1 MARGKGF
8 ARRSV
13 LRGAGAIGM
22 TALLGDLRAP
32 LRVARAS
39 AKPVDEVPRGEF
51 VVRNA
56 AVVTMD
62 PAIPNLPRGD
72 IHVRNGVIVAVGAK
86 IDAPAG
92 AAVIAADDM
101 IALPGLI
108 DTHWHMWNTL
118 ARNLSGDDRKTG
130 YFSLLDLGNAFSPE
144 DNGNGVRLSLCEAI
158 ESGITTVNN
167 WSHNLLSR
175 AHAEGELAAHR
186 EIGVRARFSYGYSR
200 KIKKNETVP
209 FDDIAFVQQEW
220 SAPDKGG
227 GLITFGIA
235 PRGPMNN
242 SIETCRAEWEFAR
255 KHHMGISVHVG
266 IDPKRPSGI
275 QPLADAGLLAPDVL
289 LVHATNFTEA
299 ELAAMA
305 KAKPWVSMSPYT
317 ELRTGFGVTP
327 VVRFLKAGVPV
338 CLSVDTTVLSGNA
351 DMFAIMK
358 IIQNIADGEQ
368 HSEFAITAPRVL
380 QMATIDGARA
390 LGLSDRIGSLTPG
403 KRADLILVRA
413 DAVNMAPMTDP
424 TRMIVQAAQPSN
436 VDTVV
441 VDGRILKRDGKLTA
455 VDLKAVVAA
464 ARTTLAKVHPQ

>member
-1 MARGKGF
+1 MKAKTF
-8 ARRSV
+8 ARRQV
-13 LRGAGAIGM
+13 LKGAGALGV
-22 TALLGDLRAP
+22 TAAMGP
-32 LRVARAS
+32 LRFGRAS
-39 AKPVDEVPRGEF
+39 AATAADLPRGEF
-51 VVRNA
+51 VIRNA
-56 AVVTMD
+56 AIITMD
-62 PAIPNLPRGD
+62 AVIPNLPRGD
-72 IHVRNGVIVAVGAK
+72 IHVRNGAIVAVGAK
-86 IDAPAG
+86 VDVPAG
-92 AAVIAADDM
+92 ATVMTGDGM

-108 DTHWHMWNTL
+108 ETHWHMWNTL
-118 ARNLSGDDRKTG
+118 ARNLSGEDRKTG
-130 YFSLLDLGNAFSPE
+130 YFSLLDLGNQFSPE
-144 DNGNGVRLSLCEAI
+144 DNANGVRLSLCEAI

-175 AHAEGELAAHR
+175 AHAEAELAAHR
-186 EIGVRARFSYGYSR
+186 ELGVRARYSYGYSR

-209 FDDIAFVQQEW
+209 FDDIAAVQKEW
-220 SAPDKGG
+220 STPDKGD

-266 IDPKRPSGI
+266 INPKRPSGI
-275 QPLADAGLLAPDVL
+275 GPLADADLLAPDVL
-289 LVHATNFTEA
+289 LVHATNFTDA

-317 ELRTGFGVTP
+317 EMRTGFGVTP
-327 VVRFLKAGVPV
+327 VVKFLKAGVPV

-358 IIQNIADGEQ
+358 VIQNIADGEQ
-368 HSEFAITAPRVL
+368 HSEFAITTHRIL
-380 QMATIDGARA
+380 EMATIDGARA
-390 LGLSDRIGSLTPG
+390 LGLADRTGSLTPG

-413 DAVNMAPMTDP
+413 DDINMAPMTDP

-441 VDGRILKRDGKLTA
+441 VDGRILKRDGKLTG
-455 VDLKAVVAA
+455 VDTKAVIAA
-464 ARTTLAKVHPQ
+464 AKSTLAKVAPK